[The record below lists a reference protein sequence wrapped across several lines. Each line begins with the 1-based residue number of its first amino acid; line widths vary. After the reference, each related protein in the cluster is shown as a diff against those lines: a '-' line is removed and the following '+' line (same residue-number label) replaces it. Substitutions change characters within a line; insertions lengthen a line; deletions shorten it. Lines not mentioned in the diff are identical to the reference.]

1 MEKEKNKY
9 NLFLDDWRVPL
20 DCATYMYQRG
30 VNCTIY
36 HDEWKVV
43 RSYGDFVLC
52 IMDNGMP
59 ERISFDYDLDDVFE
73 LKETLPIHYWFDIDN
88 NRSYTGLDCAKWL
101 LRWSSKKSLNIPEI
115 IIHSANP
122 DGTEELKKLFNKK

>member
-1 MEKEKNKY
+1 MNSVDRKY
-9 NLFLDDWRVPL
+9 NLFLDDWRTPL

-36 HDEWKVV
+36 HEQWVVV
-43 RSYGDFVLC
+43 RSYGDFVTH
-52 IMDNGMP
+52 ITDNGIP
-59 ERISFDYDLDDVFE
+59 ERISFDYDLDDVYE
-73 LKETLPIHYWFDIDN
+73 LRETLPIHYWFDIDN

-101 LRWSSKKSLNIPEI
+101 LKKSLDKIPEI

-122 DGTEELKKLFNKK
+122 DGVVELKKIFNIKNE